1 MTEGDYKKEIIYFA
15 IPLFIGNLFQQMYNT
30 ADSLIVG
37 NFLGPQALAAVSSVS
52 SLVFLFTGFFMGFST
67 GAGVI
72 ISRAIGA
79 RDDERTRK
87 AIHTT
92 IALGILLSIIMTI
105 VGVSMAP
112 TILTWMGTPPDVFDL
127 SCLYLRIYFGGFS
140 GLIMYN
146 MSTGILQAAGDSK
159 HPLYYLIIS
168 SLINIVLDIAF
179 IAVFHMGVDGAAI
192 ATVISEVFTAV
203 LVIARLLRTP
213 DPVRLHIT
221 KIRFDSETLK
231 RITEYGLP
239 TALQGSVIDISN
251 ILIQSYINSF
261 GSLAMAGIGACTKAE
276 GFIFLPVTAFSMAMT
291 TYLSQN
297 MGAGK
302 YDRVKGGTRFGF
314 LVSLT
319 MIESMGALFFIFAA
333 PIVALFNRDPQVIAY
348 GAARARI
355 TGLFFMFVGYSHIA
369 SAVMRGLGRPM
380 VPMVVML
387 TCWCA
392 VRVTVLFTIGMV
404 WHNIYLCY
412 WIYPF
417 TWLLSSAVFFL
428 YLRSTEKKIM
438 GYYSPNKVDL

>member
-1 MTEGDYKKEIIYFA
+1 MIDFEYINPARIIFGQQWAEPVKNVLKKLDVKSMIMVYSGEFVKTLGIYDTLGN
-15 IPLFIGNLFQQMYNT
+15 ICKDLGIKFITNGNVVPNPKIELCREMIKVGKANNT
-30 ADSLIVG
+30 DFVMAVG
-37 NFLGPQALAAVSSVS
+37 GGSSVD
-52 SLVFLFTGFFMGFST
+52 T
-67 GAGVI
+67 A
-72 ISRAIGA
+72 
-79 RDDERTRK
+79 K
-87 AIHTT
+87 T

-302 YDRVKGGTRFGF
+302 YDRVE
-314 LVSLT
+314 
-319 MIESMGALFFIFAA
+319 I
-333 PIVALFNRDPQVIAY
+333 
-348 GAARARI
+348 
-355 TGLFFMFVGYSHIA
+355 
-369 SAVMRGLGRPM
+369 
-380 VPMVVML
+380 
-387 TCWCA
+387 W
-392 VRVTVLFTIGMV
+392 
-404 WHNIYLCY
+404 
-412 WIYPF
+412 
-417 TWLLSSAVFFL
+417 
-428 YLRSTEKKIM
+428 EKIDNGWFYKICRE
-438 GYYSPNKVDL
+438 